1 MNTVLMLSIWT
12 AAFRFFRVCL
22 RLKNGNIFKHLI
34 KHDVF
39 KPILELTLRES
50 KRDNLL
56 SSSCLEFFDYMRRV
70 RLICVCFTAPCTN
83 RSVTPRKT

>member
-1 MNTVLMLSIWT
+1 MWWSIAHCLA
-12 AAFRFFRVCL
+12 AAFRFFRTCL
-22 RLKNGNIFKHLI
+22 RLKNGNIFKHLV

-56 SSSCLEFFDYMRRV
+56 SSSCLEYFDFMRRV
-70 RLICVCFTAPCTN
+70 RPVNEIKLDMT
-83 RSVTPRKT
+83 S